1 MDLQVFSNYR
11 PAADEWAGRSLNACS
26 CRHRSDGHYGNADA
40 GGHDGNAD
48 AGGHDENA
56 DAVGHEG
63 IADASGHDENA
74 DASGPDGNADAGG
87 TDGNADA
94 GDHVEST
101 EHLIIAGAAL
111 LLQFQGR

>member
-11 PAADEWAGRSLNACS
+11 PAADEWAGCSLNACS

-48 AGGHDENA
+48 AG
-56 DAVGHEG
+56 
-63 IADASGHDENA
+63 
-74 DASGPDGNADAGG
+74 
-87 TDGNADA
+87 
-94 GDHVEST
+94 DHVEST

>member
-11 PAADEWAGRSLNACS
+11 PAADEWAGCSLNACS

-40 GGHDGNAD
+40 GGHDGNDD
-48 AGGHDENA
+48 AGGH
-56 DAVGHEG
+56 
-63 IADASGHDENA
+63 
-74 DASGPDGNADAGG
+74 
-87 TDGNADA
+87 DGNADA